1 MKYDFDKIINRT
13 NTNSEK
19 YDFADEWGVPKD
31 ALPMWVADMDFQT
44 APCIIEAM
52 HENLNLGI
60 FGYSEPKEEYY
71 DALTKWY
78 RTHFDFNIQK
88 EWVLKTPGV
97 VFGIAVALRALTK
110 PGDAVLIQQPV
121 YYPFRSVI
129 VDNKRKLV
137 SSPLIN
143 RNGHY
148 EMDFTDLEEKIVN
161 NNVKLFILCSPH
173 NPVGR
178 VWKEEELKQVLEI
191 CKKHNVFI
199 ISDEIHADF
208 TYPGHP
214 HTVFGKIA
222 GDYLEQVII
231 CTSPSKTFNLAG
243 LQISNIVIPSE
254 SVRRKCKEEM
264 KAVAY
269 DEVGMLA
276 ITACRAAYENGGE
289 WLEELLIY
297 LQGNVDYVRNF
308 LKENLPKVKLIEPEG
323 TYLVWLDFTAYGLTA
338 KELDHKMLNEAKL
351 WLDAGNIFGKEGAG
365 YERVNIACPRS
376 VLKEALE
383 RMKKAFA

>member
-97 VFGIAVALRALTK
+97 VFGIAVALRALTN

-137 SSPLIN
+137 NSPLMN
-143 RNGHY
+143 RNGYY
-148 EMDFTDLEEKIVN
+148 EMDFTDLEEKIVK

-178 VWKEEELKQVLEI
+178 VWKEEELKRVLEI
-191 CKKHNVFI
+191 CKKHSVFI

>member
-97 VFGIAVALRALTK
+97 VFGIAVALRALTN

-137 SSPLIN
+137 NSPLMN

-148 EMDFTDLEEKIVN
+148 EMDFTDLEEKIVK

-191 CKKHNVFI
+191 CKKHSVFI

-208 TYPGHP
+208 TYQGHP

-289 WLEELLIY
+289 WLEELLVY

-338 KELDHKMLNEAKL
+338 KELDHKMLSEAKL

>member
-97 VFGIAVALRALTK
+97 VFGIAVALRALTN

-137 SSPLIN
+137 NSPLIN

-148 EMDFTDLEEKIVN
+148 EMDFTDLEEKIVK

-191 CKKHNVFI
+191 CKKHSVFI

-243 LQISNIVIPSE
+243 LQISNIVIP
-254 SVRRKCKEEM
+254 
-264 KAVAY
+264 
-269 DEVGMLA
+269 
-276 ITACRAAYENGGE
+276 
-289 WLEELLIY
+289 
-297 LQGNVDYVRNF
+297 
-308 LKENLPKVKLIEPEG
+308 
-323 TYLVWLDFTAYGLTA
+323 
-338 KELDHKMLNEAKL
+338 
-351 WLDAGNIFGKEGAG
+351 
-365 YERVNIACPRS
+365 
-376 VLKEALE
+376 
-383 RMKKAFA
+383 

>member
-60 FGYSEPKEEYY
+60 FGYSEPKEDYY
-71 DALTKWY
+71 EALAKWF
-78 RTHFDFNIQK
+78 RTHFDFTIQK

-97 VFGIAVALRALTK
+97 VFGIAVVLRALTK

-148 EMDFTDLEEKIVN
+148 EMDFMDLEEKIVN

-191 CKKHNVFI
+191 CKKHSVFI

-323 TYLVWLDFTAYGLTA
+323 TYLVWLDFTAYGLTT

>member
-1 MKYDFDKIINRT
+1 MKYDFNKIINMT

-19 YDFADEWGVPKD
+19 YEFADEWGVPKD

-60 FGYSEPKEEYY
+60 FGYSEPKEDYY
-71 DALTKWY
+71 EALAKWF
-78 RTHFDFNIQK
+78 RTHFDFTIQK

-97 VFGIAVALRALTK
+97 VFGIAVVLRALTK

-148 EMDFTDLEEKIVN
+148 EMDFMDLEEKIVN

-191 CKKHNVFI
+191 CKKHSVFI

-323 TYLVWLDFTAYGLTA
+323 TYLVWLDFTAYGLTT

-383 RMKKAFA
+383 RMTKAFA

>member
-97 VFGIAVALRALTK
+97 VFGIAVALRALTN

-137 SSPLIN
+137 NSPLMN
-143 RNGHY
+143 RNGYY
-148 EMDFTDLEEKIVN
+148 EMDFTDLEEKIVK

-178 VWKEEELKQVLEI
+178 VWKEEELKRVLEI
-191 CKKHNVFI
+191 CKKHSVFI

-289 WLEELLIY
+289 WLEELLVY

>member
-78 RTHFDFNIQK
+78 RTHFDFDIQK

-97 VFGIAVALRALTK
+97 VFGIAVALRALTN

-137 SSPLIN
+137 NSPLMN

-148 EMDFTDLEEKIVN
+148 EMDFTDLEEKIVK

-178 VWKEEELKQVLEI
+178 VWKEEELKRVLEI
-191 CKKHNVFI
+191 CKKHSVFI

-289 WLEELLIY
+289 WLEELLVY